1 MGGEI
6 RLFDVTEPADFVT
19 EADRAAAA
27 GNLREAERF
36 LLQAVE
42 ASPGE
47 CLLYLKLGGL
57 QRASGQLDAALETV
71 QRALAI
77 EPRDFTAL
85 LMQASLLE
93 QLGRPGASQ
102 AWSHALAQKP
112 EGGAPPHL
120 ASVIAQAERRVEE
133 WNLGREAVMIDAM
146 ATVASRATPDEAH
159 KIERFRTNRLRRTR
173 PYHSEPTDFHFPGLS
188 EREFHPRERFPWLPD
203 LEAAT
208 EMMISELKAVM
219 SAERAELV
227 PYVQYDD
234 HVPMDQWRPLNRS
247 LDWTAIHLLANGE
260 RVEPNAR
267 HCPGTMK
274 LLQRLP
280 QAKIPNSSPN
290 AMFSLLAPGIRIPP
304 HVGVNNARLVCHL
317 PLIIPEGCW
326 FRVGAETR
334 YWNLGEALVFDDT
347 IEHEAMNPSE
357 ELRVVLIFDIWH
369 PDLSEVEREA
379 VAALVAV
386 ERGAGGL

>member
-1 MGGEI
+1 MEA
-6 RLFDVTEPADFVT
+6 ADFVT

-57 QRASGQLDAALETV
+57 QRASGQADAALQTV

-85 LMQASLLE
+85 LMQASLLD
-93 QLGRPGASQ
+93 QLGRPGAAQ

-112 EGGAPPHL
+112 EGDIPPHL
-120 ASVIAQAERRVEE
+120 ASVIRQAEQRVEE
-133 WNLGREAVMIDAM
+133 WSRARETVMVDAT
-146 ATVASRATPDEAH
+146 AKAEARATPDEVH
-159 KIERFRTNRLRRTR
+159 KIQRFRSNRLRRTR

-188 EREFHPRERFPWLPD
+188 EREFHPRDRFPWLAD

-208 EMMISELKAVM
+208 EMMIAELKAVM
-219 SAERAELV
+219 VAERAELV

-247 LDWTAIHLLANGE
+247 LDWTAIHLLANGAP
-260 RVEPNAR
+260 VEANAR
-267 HCPGTMK
+267 HCPGTLK
-274 LLQRLP
+274 LLRQLP
-280 QAKIPNSSPN
+280 QPNIPNSSPN

-317 PLIIPEGCW
+317 PLIIPDGCW

-334 YWNLGEALVFDDT
+334 HWKMGEALVFDDT
-347 IEHEAMNPSE
+347 IEHEAMNPSD

-369 PDLSEVEREA
+369 PDLSDVEREA
-379 VAALVAV
+379 VSALVAA